1 MSYEDL
7 LDRIDQR
14 QFIQIVAMYN
24 RAIGK
29 PVAKSEGKDPIP
41 APEWTEISAALSYLL
56 NSGAKI

>member
-1 MSYEDL
+1 
-7 LDRIDQR
+7 
-14 QFIQIVAMYN
+14 MYN